1 MTLVSESELEAL
13 RQVAESSFPTDVTI
27 YRQTRTTTSE
37 GSVSAWTRVTTV
49 KGWLKEETTPPVG
62 DVGGVQATVP
72 VYRLNVPVG
81 TDIQA
86 GDRVRIEGATYEVN
100 DTNSE
105 DSYLTHVTARLRRR
119 E

>member
-1 MTLVSESELEAL
+1 MTLVSDSELEAL

-27 YRQTRTTTSE
+27 YRYARTTTAE
-37 GSVSAWTRVTTV
+37 GSVQAWTEVETV
-49 KGWLKEETTPPVG
+49 KGWLKEETVPAVT

-81 TDIQA
+81 TDIRA
-86 GDRVRIEGATYEVN
+86 ADRVRISGATFEVS
-100 DTNSE
+100 DIDAE
-105 DSYLTHVTARLRRR
+105 DSYLTHLTARLRRR